1 MKKLWTRRVIEAPAL
16 ETWRILT
23 DPAIWPTWGPSV
35 RSATID
41 GPELG
46 LGVAG
51 TIDTF
56 AGVRLPFEITAF
68 EPGRRW
74 EWRVAGV
81 PATDHVI
88 AALGDHSCEVAFG
101 VPVVAAP
108 YVAVCRVALRR
119 IGMLATE
126 TRGVSP

>member
-1 MKKLWTRRVIEAPAL
+1 MRMLWTSRVIGAPAL
-16 ETWRILT
+16 DAWPILT
-23 DPAIWPTWGPSV
+23 DPVTWPTWGPSV

-41 GPELG
+41 GPELE
-46 LGVAG
+46 LGTTGSVV
-51 TIDTF
+51 TF

-74 EWRVAGV
+74 KWRVAGL

-88 AALGDHSCEVAFG
+88 TDLGNHSCEVAFG

-108 YVAVCRVALRR
+108 YLAVCRVALRR
-119 IGMLATE
+119 IGMLVAETKGAT
-126 TRGVSP
+126 P